1 MLIDLTCPAEVFSAA
16 LPTADFPAVSV
27 SLYNLSDRVIVSA
40 EVTLKLLGGSGAE
53 KERVVFRGRALN
65 GRPHSTFSLNVPC
78 SPVSGAVKADVTVD
92 KVWFNDNAVWRRE
105 LSSSVE
111 YTSNAL
117 PASRALANLRFVAG
131 ETAVGFPVQQDGLWV
146 CVCGRPNADKEEYC
160 ARCRRQKDVIF
171 ARYNREAVE
180 KQVAQREKQ
189 LELNTRNVREDTT
202 RMQRIR
208 EEEYEQDL
216 QRKTRRIRLALC
228 LPLCAVLAALALGVA
243 APVLRRLSAEKAMQE
258 KRWEDAARSLERLG
272 TFPCAEQRLE
282 ECRWQEA
289 AEQAGRAETAEE
301 LLDAAAALRAVT
313 GYPEAETRAQDLDLR
328 RARIALEEKD
338 TLTAREAVENLPAED
353 GRRIDLENECLFM
366 EAKSQMDLGQY
377 EDARAAFL
385 QLGNAFPEAAALAAD
400 CIWLPA
406 RELMDE
412 GRYEEAIAEMSR
424 IPDHP
429 QSRSSILECHYRL
442 AQAAEEKEDLETAA
456 AEYLMA
462 VGYEDAEVKMQ
473 QTVFALAEQH
483 YEAGETEEARELYA
497 SIPGYEPAAERE
509 RETTLTVAREA
520 LDRREY
526 ELAAELLDTL
536 PDGYGDSAELIP
548 RAAYLAGSD
557 AYRKKDWEKAAA
569 FLEQAGDYRDA
580 PSMLEKALE
589 SLVKACLS
597 SGDGAGALELLPR
610 ITHSKNYKEYKQ
622 EAEYLDAMAQVSLG
636 GDPAKL
642 QKRFEAL
649 GNYRDAA
656 QRAKQMIYLQA
667 QEAESLQEILTAAK
681 LYEKAAGW
689 KNAKKKAAE
698 LYDQYYGDLAASVQ
712 QAMEAGDYPL
722 AVTLLE
728 TIDRSELPD
737 KYAGLEDD
745 FETACIRA
753 GEQLYQAG
761 RPYEAAAYFRLADN
775 ERKTRR
781 WLSAACYR
789 IIGRWTDREGNPVA
803 EFREDSTCEIA
814 GETFTFLV
822 SDSFTLKTE
831 TDGKMEASFRIT
843 SLTDE
848 RLSFRDMREGHTETY
863 DLFRENSV
871 GSAPEDTAEPEKP
884 DAGEDGSEGSGFS
897 VKDGDE

>member
-1 MLIDLTCPAEVFSAA
+1 M
-16 LPTADFPAVSV
+16 
-27 SLYNLSDRVIVSA
+27 
-40 EVTLKLLGGSGAE
+40 
-53 KERVVFRGRALN
+53 
-65 GRPHSTFSLNVPC
+65 
-78 SPVSGAVKADVTVD
+78 
-92 KVWFNDNAVWRRE
+92 
-105 LSSSVE
+105 
-111 YTSNAL
+111 
-117 PASRALANLRFVAG
+117 
-131 ETAVGFPVQQDGLWV
+131 
-146 CVCGRPNADKEEYC
+146 
-160 ARCRRQKDVIF
+160 
-171 ARYNREAVE
+171 E
-180 KQVAQREKQ
+180 KQIAQREKQ
-189 LELNTRNVREDTT
+189 LELNTRSVREDTA

-208 EEEYEQDL
+208 EEEYERK
-216 QRKTRRIRLALC
+216 QRRKSVRIRLALC
-228 LPLCAVLAALALGVA
+228 LPLCAVLAALAIGVA
-243 APVLRRLSAEKAMQE
+243 APVLRRLSAERAMQE
-258 KRWEDAARSLERLG
+258 KRWEDAAQSLELLG
-272 TFPCAEQRLE
+272 SFPGAEQRLE
-282 ECRWQEA
+282 ECRWHEA
-289 AEQAGRAETAEE
+289 EEQADRAETADE
-301 LLDAAAALRAVT
+301 LLDAAAALRAVA
-313 GYPEAETRAQDLDLR
+313 GYTEAETRAQELDLR

-338 TLTAREAVENLPAED
+338 TLAAREAVENLPAED
-353 GRRIDLENECLFM
+353 ERRIALENECLFM
-366 EAKSQMDLGQY
+366 EAKSQMALGQY

-385 QLGNAFPEAAALAAD
+385 QLGTAFPEAASLAAD
-400 CIWLPA
+400 CIWMPA
-406 RELMDE
+406 SELMGE
-412 GRYEEAIAEMSR
+412 GRYEEAIAELSR

-429 QSRSSILECHYRL
+429 KSRAAVLECHYRL
-442 AQAAEEKEDLETAA
+442 AQAAEENEDLETAA

-462 VGYEDAEVKMQ
+462 VGYEDAEAKMQ
-473 QTVFALAEQH
+473 QAVFTLAEQH
-483 YEAGETEEARELYA
+483 YEAGEMEEARKLYA

-509 RETTLTVAREA
+509 RETTLLAAREA
-520 LDRREY
+520 LDKRDY

-589 SLVKACLS
+589 SLVKARLD

-610 ITHSKNYKEYKQ
+610 VTHSKNYKEYKQ

-656 QRAKQMIYLQA
+656 DRVKQMVYLQA
-667 QEAESLQEILTAAK
+667 EEAESRQEILTAAK
-681 LYEKAAGW
+681 LFEKAAGW
-689 KNAKKKAAE
+689 KDAKERAAE
-698 LYDQYYGDLAASVQ
+698 LYDRYYGDLAASVQ
-712 QAMEAGDYPL
+712 EAMEAEDYPL

-728 TIDRSELPD
+728 TIDRTGLPE

-789 IIGRWTDREGNPVA
+789 IIGRWADRKGNFVA

-814 GETFTFLV
+814 GESFTFLV

-843 SLTDE
+843 SLTDD
-848 RLSFRDMREGHTETY
+848 RLSLRDMREGHTETY
-863 DLFRENSV
+863 ELFREKA
-871 GSAPEDTAEPEKP
+871 GGAAPEGAEEPEEP
-884 DAGEDGSEGSGFS
+884 DAGEDDAEGSGFS
-897 VKDGDE
+897 VSDGDE